1 MLYFRTYLAFPYCD
15 TEFLEATVRLS
26 MHQPII
32 KRPNYSLA
40 LFRPVKQARVFGLLS
55 PGVAYTATDVD
66 YYLPSS
72 ICYILCGICINCVKS
87 FGFVILKYFAN
98 IIFFSFLS
106 SFHCKCNLYEG
117 KRELFYNKI
126 EQRNSEF

>member
-15 TEFLEATVRLS
+15 TEFLQATVRLS

-55 PGVAYTATDVD
+55 PGVAYTATDVIT
-66 YYLPSS
+66 
-72 ICYILCGICINCVKS
+72 ICRPAFVILCGICITCVKS